1 MDFIGQVF
9 GSGDFR
15 LHGYYYLW
23 DAGLVWLEVITDSLI
38 AVDYF
43 SIPHADMVRAHRPEA
58 GGIEVPGPT

>member
-23 DAGLVWLEVITDSLI
+23 DAGLVWLDVISDSLI
-38 AVDYF
+38 AGAYF
-43 SIPHADMVRAHRPEA
+43 SIPAC
-58 GGIEVPGPT
+58 